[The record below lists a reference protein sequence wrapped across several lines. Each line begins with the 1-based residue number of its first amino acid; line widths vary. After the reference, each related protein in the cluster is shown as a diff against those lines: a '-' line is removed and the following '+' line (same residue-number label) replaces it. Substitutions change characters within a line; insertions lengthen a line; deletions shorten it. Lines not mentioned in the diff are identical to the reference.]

1 MDEIIEQ
8 IEEYAGLLLTVDE
21 IAVLLDLDAAE
32 LRREIR
38 HGKSA
43 RAKAYQKGK
52 LKTVVEIRK
61 QTVMFA
67 KKGSPAAES
76 LVNGFMIKQQQNE

>member
-1 MDEIIEQ
+1 MDEIIDQ
-8 IEEYAGLLLTVDE
+8 IEDYAGLLLTVDE
-21 IAVLLDLDAAE
+21 IALLLDLDSAE

-52 LKTVVEIRK
+52 LKTIVEVRR
-61 QTVMFA
+61 QTVLFA
-67 KKGSPAAES
+67 KKGSPAAEN
-76 LVNGFMIKQQQNE
+76 LVNHYMTKQQQNE